1 MNEFF
6 EVSKLVDLDL
16 GLGGVTAMFF
26 DVGSGVCGDFVTDF
40 GEEEDGVG
48 IMWDFGFGK
57 GLFSSGRE
65 GVDAGSR

>member
-1 MNEFF
+1 
-6 EVSKLVDLDL
+6 
-16 GLGGVTAMFF
+16 MFF